1 VPWGQVEKYG
11 AAMFQCFSIINI
23 LEDPKHDE
31 LLKSFTLRKLADQE
45 LVCDADTKEN
55 NVFIVLSGE
64 LRAYLSFEGREFTV
78 FTLEPESVFTTH
90 SKMNVCAKKPS
101 EILVSDIRMFQRAMR
116 DVPELSRAIFQSM
129 GRGLETT
136 IHIIEGLVF
145 LDVRQRLIC
154 FLLDTAGERGCKV
167 EDGISITLDYNTE
180 DIATVIGSSRQ
191 STSLMLNELI
201 RGGYLTRISR
211 TQIIVRDLTKLKSLV
226 GSNDMLPWPSR

>member
-1 VPWGQVEKYG
+1 
-11 AAMFQCFSIINI
+11 MFQCFSIIDI
-23 LEDPKHDE
+23 LEDPKHDG
-31 LLKSFTLRKLADQE
+31 LLKTFTQRKLATQE
-45 LVCDADTKEN
+45 LVCDAETREN

-90 SKMNVCAKKPS
+90 SKMNVAAKRPS
-101 EILVSDIRMFQRAMR
+101 EILVADIRLFQRAMFE
-116 DVPELSRAIFQSM
+116 VPELSRAIFQSM

-136 IHIIEGLVF
+136 LHIIEELVF

-154 FLLDTAGERGCKV
+154 FLLEMADERGCKV
-167 EDGISITLDYNTE
+167 QDGISITLDYNTE

-201 RGGYLTRISR
+201 RGGDLARISR
-211 TQIIVRDLTKLKSLV
+211 TQLIIHDLTKFKSLV
-226 GSNDMLPWPSR
+226 GSNDLTPWPRPRRQTTPL